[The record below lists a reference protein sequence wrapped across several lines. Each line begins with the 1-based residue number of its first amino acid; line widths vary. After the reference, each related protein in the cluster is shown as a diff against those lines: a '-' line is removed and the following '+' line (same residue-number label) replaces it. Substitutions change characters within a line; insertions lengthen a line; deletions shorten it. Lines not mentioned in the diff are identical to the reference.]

1 MEKYCVSLELAQK
14 MKELGFPQDTEFY
27 WQCVRNGEWTFEESW
42 NILNFSHPEVEQYA
56 APNVGELSDWL
67 PSRIEFKHY
76 NIKGGAD
83 EFVFWL
89 GFSKNDGAIWYVHY
103 SDDEVLC
110 PRFEDWGSIRDKNL
124 ANAQA
129 KMLIYLVEN
138 KLLDVKDL
146 V

>member
-1 MEKYCVSLELAQK
+1 MEKYCVSLALAQK
-14 MKELGFPQDTEFY
+14 MKDLGFPQDTEFY

-56 APNVGELSDWL
+56 APNVGELGEWL
-67 PSRIEFKHY
+67 PWTITVPGTHYCGDNKVNAFYLEFEK
-76 NIKGGAD
+76 
-83 EFVFWL
+83 
-89 GFSKNDGAIWYVHY
+89 
-103 SDDEVLC
+103 SDDDKWVYFYSNGEENLKYFPNAYHWDSEVDA
-110 PRFEDWGSIRDKNL
+110 R
-124 ANAQA
+124 A